1 MTAALSRLS
10 AGIEKLGLE
19 LDDPTRQRL
28 IAYGTLLMKWNKVYN
43 LTAIRDEVSMIDLHL
58 LDSLAILPH
67 VQHLTRVADIGSGGG
82 LPGIPLAIC
91 RPDCAVALV
100 ETVGKKAS
108 FLLQAKAELGLAN
121 LSVHNL
127 RVENLKPEQLY
138 PAVSSRAFASLN
150 DFVTLTDHLVAP
162 DGEWVAMKGVYPQDE
177 LDALPSGFRLRESR
191 RLHVPGVDAER
202 HLLFITRN

>member
-10 AGIEKLGLE
+10 AGIEKLGLA

-100 ETVGKKAS
+100 ETVPP
-108 FLLQAKAELGLAN
+108 
-121 LSVHNL
+121 
-127 RVENLKPEQLY
+127 R
-138 PAVSSRAFASLN
+138 SRGS
-150 DFVTLTDHLVAP
+150 
-162 DGEWVAMKGVYPQDE
+162 
-177 LDALPSGFRLRESR
+177 LPSR
-191 RLHVPGVDAER
+191 V
-202 HLLFITRN
+202 